1 MEKMEDC
8 ETHDSFQCELEA
20 YVRKQRARGLQPR
33 LCFRSQVPEATAHPK
48 RGHLGPRPLVL
59 AQGLVPSRFPAP
71 YGKLRPSQSQ
81 VHRWPAIGHSAQRRG
96 FLNSP
101 QRFHQPL
108 ASTWLPRPCSGV
120 ESWGCTGA
128 QGLQGSTQP
137 CWEEGCDLGG
147 ESQKQEQEQEQVEP
161 KAEPQEEGE
170 PPKKR
175 RRAKADSPR
184 RHSRK
189 RDLAKEEKQSRRK
202 KKEPERDLW
211 DEAILGGDC

>member
-1 MEKMEDC
+1 MEKKEDC

-96 FLNSP
+96 FLNGP

-137 CWEEGCDLGG
+137 CWEEGRDLGG
-147 ESQKQEQEQEQVEP
+147 ESQKQEQEQVEP

-175 RRAKADSPR
+175 RRAKAESPR